1 MRPSLELDFRLITIA
16 KNSHIPA
23 NVLRLPLC
31 PIGHFRVPPGL
42 CFKTRVDAQPLIWKS
57 FFILMQIKLIFIRK
71 VVHLASFWKWG
82 FLELGRGLL
91 FSLDLI
97 QDTTV
102 TLLNGLNNFLS
113 VSGKENW
120 KHALTVPMIRHWRS
134 SDCLKKNY
142 CSRCVL

>member
-57 FFILMQIKLIFIRK
+57 FFILMQIKLIFTRK
-71 VVHLASFWKWG
+71 VVHLASFWKWR
-82 FLELGRGLL
+82 FLKLGSGLL

-102 TLLNGLNNFLS
+102 TLLNGLINFFS

-134 SDCLKKNY
+134 SDCLKQHY
-142 CSRCVL
+142 CPRCVL